1 MDLIPSAFSI
11 IFLQL
16 DEETR
21 ETQNN
26 TTRKKVE
33 NFDHVAWQEI
43 YNRYSN
49 QRVSVV
55 IRKTDQVKHIRIISS
70 ILYFSHTGY
79 ITLLI

>member
-26 TTRKKVE
+26 TARKKVE

-55 IRKTDQVKHIRIISS
+55 I
-70 ILYFSHTGY
+70 
-79 ITLLI
+79 